1 MRYRAAVFDM
11 DGTILNTLD
20 DLCASLNH
28 AMAETGHRG
37 DFTPGEVGG
46 FFGSGAE
53 AAMARA
59 LRAEAGLLPALDG
72 SGAEVTPPEFS
83 PEARRV
89 FEVFRAWYPAH
100 CEIHTRPYP
109 GVPELL
115 AELRARGVKT
125 AVVSNK
131 LDAAVQSL
139 CKTHFPDLFDACLGE
154 REPAIRR
161 KPAPDMTTEALRLL
175 GVPPAEA
182 VYIGDSEV
190 DLLTAANAGTDCV
203 AVSWGFRSRDFL
215 AARGAARIAGDPAAL
230 LREIL

>member
-1 MRYRAAVFDM
+1 MRYKAAVFDM

-28 AMAETGHRG
+28 AMAETGHRS
-37 DFTPGEVGG
+37 DFTPGEVGA

-53 AAMARA
+53 EAMARA
-59 LRAEAGLLPALDG
+59 LRTEGGGNAK
-72 SGAEVTPPEFS
+72 PE
-83 PEARRV
+83 EARRV
-89 FEVFRAWYPAH
+89 FEVFRGWYPTH
-100 CEIHTRPYP
+100 CEINTRPYP

-115 AELRARGVKT
+115 TELRARGVKT

-131 LDAAVQSL
+131 LDAAVRSL
-139 CKTHFPDLFDACLGE
+139 CKTHFPGLIDAALGE
-154 REPAIRR
+154 RPDVRR
-161 KPAPDMTTEALRLL
+161 KPAPDMTLAALERL

-190 DLLTAANAGTDCV
+190 DLLTAENAGTDCV
-203 AVSWGFRSRDFL
+203 AVSWGFRSRGFL
-215 AARGAARIAGDPAAL
+215 EARGAARIADDPAAL